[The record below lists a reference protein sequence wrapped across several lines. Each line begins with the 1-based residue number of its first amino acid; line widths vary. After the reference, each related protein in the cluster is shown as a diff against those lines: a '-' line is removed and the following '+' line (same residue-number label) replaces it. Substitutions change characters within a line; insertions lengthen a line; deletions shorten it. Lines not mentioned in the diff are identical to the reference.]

1 MIKRIRIVAAVLALA
16 VLAGLGGCGR
26 TALSMPEILTS
37 SAVSSEVG
45 LSEPTSSVAYVPQD
59 RFEDANIINTA
70 LTRTYLSENPQT
82 VTGKFI
88 DAAKTW
94 TKWFIKENYHLNVE
108 DVTFYNPAYY
118 TLETESGNKVY
129 YKIGDC
135 LAEIDSD
142 LPLEG
147 LKIWEGKYL
156 LSLQIVA
163 KRTQGVDYD
172 SFMLVGF
179 VTNEDNSIF
188 DTNDLIEFLS
198 GSPSFRDSG
207 IITPELSKNVA
218 LDSLGYGFTE
228 KNVDA
233 ASGLSVINLR
243 SLANGLEVADF
254 AFFPGDLLAILA
266 VNPGAEN
273 EKVLMVFK
281 AEELLPL
288 YQQTFSNPAS
298 GFVRFEYVNGTA
310 VLIQTP
316 DDKKYKYFIPS
327 ENCVSEVPRPIA
339 RYQLSDTAFIVEEEF
354 NLYLEQNG
362 TRKLIFEGVYE
373 DSVDLKYYVFTCR
386 LSDTRFIYELYG
398 YEWLEECGVYDIET
412 GEKTIFQ
419 HENAELIELADY
431 NEDKA
436 LLVPDDWVGSEYE
449 SYGPYL
455 YEESTRKLVDLALP
469 DIPLSD
475 GNPFFYLFGNT
486 LAVYAKNEPVSTFCL
501 YDLSSRE
508 KIMNIAILSTTGYNR
523 KAYYYTSGLY
533 ATENFIWFNSPYELP
548 ADYLLRI
555 PKKK

>member
-1 MIKRIRIVAAVLALA
+1 MIKGKRVVAAVLVVAV
-16 VLAGLGGCGR
+16 VLAGLGGCGKAAQIGG
-26 TALSMPEILTS
+26 TESI
-37 SAVSSEVG
+37 VSSEPISS
-45 LSEPTSSVAYVPQD
+45 SETTPSVDYVPLD
-59 RFEDANIINTA
+59 RFEDEKIINTE

-82 VTGKFI
+82 VSGKFI
-88 DAAKTW
+88 DAAKEW
-94 TKWFIKENYHLNVE
+94 TKLFIKENYHLNVE
-108 DVTFYNPAYY
+108 DITFYNPANYS
-118 TLETESGNKVY
+118 LDTEIGIKEY
-129 YKIGDC
+129 FKTGDC

-147 LKIWEGKYL
+147 LKIWEDKYQ

-163 KRTQGVDYD
+163 KRTKGEDYD
-172 SFMLVGF
+172 SFTLVGF
-179 VTNEDNSIF
+179 LTNRDNLIF
-188 DTNDLIEFLS
+188 DTYDLVEFLE
-198 GSPSFRDSG
+198 GSPSFRDTG
-207 IITPELSKNVA
+207 IITPEPLKTVT
-218 LDSLGYGFTE
+218 LDSLGYNSTE
-228 KNVDA
+228 KNVDET
-233 ASGLSVINLR
+233 SGLSVINLR
-243 SLANGLEVADF
+243 SLTDGLEVDDF

-339 RYQLSDTAFIVEEEF
+339 RYQLSDTAFIIEEKF

-508 KIMNIAILSTTGYNR
+508 KIMNIAILSTTGYN
-523 KAYYYTSGLY
+523 KKPYYYTSGLC
-533 ATENFIWFNSPYELP
+533 ATENCIWFYSPYELP

-555 PKKK
+555 PIKR